1 MPRFLIEVTH
11 EDTLEAC
18 NYVKRAFY
26 RTGSHFLT
34 NAEFGCPDNVH
45 KAWLIVDVEDK
56 EAAER
61 IVPPD
66 FREKSQVIT
75 LEKMDPSKMDDL
87 TEHHSH

>member
-11 EDTLEAC
+11 EDNLEAC

-34 NAEFGCPDNVH
+34 NAEFGCHDDVH
-45 KAWLIVDVEDK
+45 KAWLIVEVENK

-61 IVPPD
+61 ILPPD
-66 FREKSQVIT
+66 FREMSQVIT
-75 LEKMDPSKMDDL
+75 LEKMDPKEMEEMIDD
-87 TEHHSH
+87 HKN